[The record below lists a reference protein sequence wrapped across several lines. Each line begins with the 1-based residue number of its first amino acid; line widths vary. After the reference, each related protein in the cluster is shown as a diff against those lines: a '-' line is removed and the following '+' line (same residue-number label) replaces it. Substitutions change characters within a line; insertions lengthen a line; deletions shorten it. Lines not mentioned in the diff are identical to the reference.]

1 MVIMHLRAATAV
13 DSHLRSDY
21 LSNGLKVVVHEVHTV
36 PLVSVWCWYRVGSA
50 DEVPGRTGVSHWVE
64 HMNFKGTVNIPREQM
79 KGIVERFG
87 GVWNGYTWIDQTT
100 YLETAS
106 RGALDQMLFLEA
118 ERMAYGLF
126 EPAECESE
134 RTVIISEL
142 QGGENDPDQ
151 LLDTEVTATA
161 FRAHPYRHP
170 TVGWLDDLRSMTRD
184 DLFGHYRRFYIPN
197 NATLVVAGDVQADD
211 VFRRAEKHFSSI
223 PQGPDPNRVRAAEP
237 AQIGERRVVI
247 EREGSTGYV
256 KAVFHAPAANDP
268 DFFAMLV
275 LDAILTGAKGVNL
288 WSSFRVAPP
297 QRRARLY
304 TALAE
309 RGLAS
314 AVSGII
320 MPTAEPYLYTLSFT
334 AIDGVSLEAVESA
347 ALDEIERVRTSGV
360 EPAEVARARHQ
371 LRARLVF
378 ENDSVTNI
386 AHQVGYFETVA
397 GPGYLAALL
406 PRIEAVTAEEVW
418 DVARRRLA
426 PATRTVGW
434 FRPADSSRRGR
445 REAPAAVSD

>member
-21 LSNGLKVVVHEVHTV
+21 LPNGLKVVVREIHTV

-50 DEVPGRTGVSHWVE
+50 DEVPGRTGLSHWVE

-100 YLETAS
+100 YLETAG

-170 TVGWLDDLRSMTRD
+170 TIGWLDDLRSTTRD
-184 DLFGHYRRFYIPN
+184 DLYAHYKRFYIPN
-197 NATLVVAGDVQADD
+197 NATLVVVGDVEADD
-211 VFRRAEKHFSSI
+211 VLRRAEAHFASI
-223 PQGPDPNRVRAAEP
+223 PQGPDPNRCRAPEP
-237 AQIGERRVVI
+237 AQIGERRLLI
-247 EREGSTGYV
+247 EREGTTGYV
-256 KAVFHAPAANDP
+256 KAVYHAPAANDA
-268 DFFAMLV
+268 DFFPMLV

-304 TALAE
+304 TALVE

-314 AVSGII
+314 AVSGVI

-334 AIDGVSLEAVESA
+334 AIDGVRLEAVESA
-347 ALDEIERVRTSGV
+347 AFDEIERVRTTGV
-360 EPAEVARARHQ
+360 DSAEVACACHQ

-386 AHQVGYFETVA
+386 AHQIGYFETVA
-397 GPGYLAALL
+397 GPGFLPSLL
-406 PRIEAVTAEEVW
+406 RRIEAVTAEQVW
-418 DVARRRLA
+418 DVARRRLG

-434 FRPADSSRRGR
+434 FRPGSR
-445 REAPAAVSD
+445 PAQAESD